1 MMLGGVSAISQFTVT
16 KKDLD
21 QVCKA
26 TKTAMQDLVVSG
38 RSTHEEPSSTTSPH
52 KKKLAASNNDNLVGE
67 EKKRDHIGKLK
78 GTDSVQVDAQ
88 KYIQSLVLAA
98 DKMDPKSLAKETEKL
113 KDWLKQN
120 GVEVNYSDLKSG
132 DEVGKLK
139 RVLQAMKENAH
150 VMDSADSFVTTKK
163 DVEQVSKL
171 NNIPIEKLVV
181 LAEEG
186 KKYGS
191 SDEVPVDLNKFI
203 DSLLFSENV
212 DKKTLAK
219 HGDQIKDYP

>member
-1 MMLGGVSAISQFTVT
+1 M
-16 KKDLD
+16 
-21 QVCKA
+21 
-26 TKTAMQDLVVSG
+26 
-38 RSTHEEPSSTTSPH
+38 
-52 KKKLAASNNDNLVGE
+52 
-67 EKKRDHIGKLK
+67 
-78 GTDSVQVDAQ
+78 QVDAQ

-120 GVEVNYSDLKSG
+120 GVEVKYSDLKSG

-219 HGDQIKDYP
+219 HGDQIKDYLERHGN

>member
-1 MMLGGVSAISQFTVT
+1 M
-16 KKDLD
+16 
-21 QVCKA
+21 
-26 TKTAMQDLVVSG
+26 
-38 RSTHEEPSSTTSPH
+38 
-52 KKKLAASNNDNLVGE
+52 
-67 EKKRDHIGKLK
+67 
-78 GTDSVQVDAQ
+78 QVDAQ

-120 GVEVNYSDLKSG
+120 GVEVKYSDLKSG

-219 HGDQIKDYP
+219 HGDQIKDYLERYGIEVDLSTVKPGDEEGKLKKLREIVMQNGKLLGSSNNDARWCFGHLSIHCHKERS